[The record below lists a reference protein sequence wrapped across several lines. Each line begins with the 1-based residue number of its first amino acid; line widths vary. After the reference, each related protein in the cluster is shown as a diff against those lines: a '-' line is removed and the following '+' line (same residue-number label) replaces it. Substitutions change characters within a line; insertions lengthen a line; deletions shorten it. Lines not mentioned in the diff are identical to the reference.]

1 MSGTNLLC
9 DTNILLYLLAGD
21 KTVSELLNLKKIFI
35 SFITEIELLTFKKLS
50 IGEKK
55 VIGELLSN
63 CTIIGLN
70 EEVKRKTIE
79 IRINN
84 KLKIPDSIIAATAIY
99 LKIPLVSADKQFKQ
113 LEDINLIFYQ
123 V

>member
-21 KTVSELLNLKKIFI
+21 KTISDLINHKKIFI

-50 IGEKK
+50 SDEKK
-55 VIGELLSN
+55 VIVELLSE
-63 CTIIGLN
+63 CTIIGLS
-70 EEVKRKTIE
+70 EEIKRETINL
-79 IRINN
+79 RLSS
-84 KLKIPDSIIAATAIY
+84 KLKIPDSIIASTAKY

-113 LEDINLIFYQ
+113 LKGIDLIFYQ

>member
-9 DTNILLYLLAGD
+9 DSNILLYLLAGD

-35 SFITEIELLTFKKLS
+35 SFITEIKLLTFKKLS
-50 IGEKK
+50 LSKKK
-55 VIGELLSN
+55 VIGELISN

-84 KLKIPDSIIAATAIY
+84 KLKIPDSIIATTASY
-99 LKIPLVSADKQFKQ
+99 LKKYGL
-113 LEDINLIFYQ
+113 
-123 V
+123 